1 MIDLRSDTVTRP
13 TPAMRAAMAAAE
25 VGDDVY
31 EEDPTVRRREE
42 LAASMLGKDA
52 ALFVPTGTRGH
63 QIAIHLHTRP
73 GSEVVLEA
81 RAHIFNFEMGAM
93 AAWSGVIPRPVVT
106 ADGLLTPEQVADAI
120 APPVSYRTPTRL
132 LCLENTHNLWSGLP
146 IDEARTRALADLAHA
161 REIPVHL
168 DGARIFNAAVA
179 LGTTAAALAAP
190 CDTVMCC
197 LSKGLGAPVGSLLA
211 GSVDHLREA
220 RRVRKL
226 FGGGMRQVG
235 VLAAPGIIALT
246 EMVDRLGDDHA
257 RARRLAEGMAELP
270 GVEAVPDRVWTNIL
284 VFRLAPAPAPE
295 PPAARLAWG
304 LRERGILCT
313 AFSDRELRMVT
324 HVEISDADIDA
335 TLVAA
340 RQVLACLY
348 R

>member
-1 MIDLRSDTVTRP
+1 M
-13 TPAMRAAMAAAE
+13 
-25 VGDDVY
+25 
-31 EEDPTVRRREE
+31 
-42 LAASMLGKDA
+42 
-52 ALFVPTGTRGH
+52 
-63 QIAIHLHTRP
+63 
-73 GSEVVLEA
+73 
-81 RAHIFNFEMGAM
+81 
-93 AAWSGVIPRPVVT
+93 IPRPVVT